1 MAQDDKAQG
10 APPED
15 KPVLSGGPGAEP
27 AQQQDDRPAAAPKL
41 VTVEYMGRKVQLPED
56 AAAEWQER
64 EKLLSKQGHEIGEL
78 RKWRQGVEQTVQP
91 RPERPADDLETTWFE
106 NPRKAFDR
114 IKQEVRQEITEEYR
128 VDQARRTF
136 WDGFDRENPDLR
148 DDRWVAEAVLQEH
161 MDSLGALPVAK
172 ARESLADLTRKKILG
187 LTRKVKTTDTDTR
200 SHALLEPASG
210 DRLPAPA
217 RTEDEGP
224 KSLSES
230 LAIRRAQ
237 RLKGAKGA

>member
-1 MAQDDKAQG
+1 MDPKDDPKPDPQ
-10 APPED
+10 PPAIQ
-15 KPVLSGGPGAEP
+15 GGPGGDPPAEAP
-27 AQQQDDRPAAAPKL
+27 APKL
-41 VTVEYMGRKVQLPED
+41 VTVKHGGREIQVPED
-56 AAAEWQER
+56 VATAWQER
-64 EKLLSKQGHEIGEL
+64 EREFDQRLGKQGAELGEL
-78 RKWRQGVEQTVQP
+78 RKRWQGVESQVAP

>member
-1 MAQDDKAQG
+1 MAQDDKAPD
-10 APPED
+10 APAED
-15 KPVLSGGPGAEP
+15 KPVLTGGPGAEP
-27 AQQQDDRPAAAPKL
+27 EQQQPASPKL
-41 VTVEYMGRKVQLPED
+41 VTVKWQNREVQLSED
-56 AAAEWQER
+56 AVPVWQER
-64 EKLLSKQGHEIGEL
+64 EQALSRQGQELGEL

-91 RPERPADDLETTWFE
+91 RREEPKDDLETTWFE